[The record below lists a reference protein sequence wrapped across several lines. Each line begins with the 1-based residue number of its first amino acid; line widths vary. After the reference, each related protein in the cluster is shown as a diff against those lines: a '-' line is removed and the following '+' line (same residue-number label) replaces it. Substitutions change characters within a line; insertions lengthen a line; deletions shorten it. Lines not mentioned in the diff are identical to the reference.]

1 MPADTLTPPPSD
13 RPILI
18 GLTGGIASGKSS
30 AARCFAELGVP
41 LVDADQIA
49 RELVEPGQPAL
60 AEILYIFG
68 PEAGDMETGLNR
80 EYLRSRVFSDDEAR
94 KQLESVLHPEIR
106 AKMFDRALSFT
117 HHYVVLEIPL
127 LVENGLG
134 GYVDR
139 VLVIDC
145 RVETQ
150 IARVQAR
157 DGSEPEV
164 IQGLIDAQASR
175 EDRLAAAHDVVSNE
189 SDLDTLTHC
198 IHQIHEVYSSLGL
211 EDIAHYPSIRL
222 P

>member
-1 MPADTLTPPPSD
+1 MSDLSTDTHAPN

-30 AARCFAELGVP
+30 AARCFADLGVP
-41 LVDADQIA
+41 LIDADQIA
-49 RELVEPGQPAL
+49 RELVQPGQPAL

-68 PEAGDMETGLNR
+68 PDAGDMDTGLNR
-80 EYLRSRVFSDDEAR
+80 DYMRQRVFSDDDAR

-106 AKMFDRALSFT
+106 TKMFERALSLT
-117 HHYVVLEIPL
+117 DHYVVLEIPL
-127 LVENGLG
+127 LVENRLAGF
-134 GYVDR
+134 VDR

-157 DGSEPEV
+157 DGSTPEV
-164 IQGLIDAQASR
+164 IQGLLDAQASR
-175 EDRLAAAHDVVSNE
+175 EDRLAVAHDVVLNE
-189 SDLDTLTHC
+189 SDLETLTLC
-198 IHQIHEVYSSLGL
+198 IRQIHQLYSELPL
-211 EDIAHYPSIRL
+211 EDITHYPSIRL